1 MAKLIIFNR
10 IYYKALKKEFED
22 KGMELIDISTVYS
35 FTQGKA
41 TIDYFD
47 SSIHV
52 IDMSVLGSLNFKENI
67 IKFIFPEIVRNFFD
81 NATFITDCDEEDF
94 KDNMS
99 YIFTIEKYLPKKGNA
114 IVEKTVKRKR
124 LITDLSNEEIKK
136 LTTKISESLIGHDR
150 FKEDLL
156 ELFLEFKMFNAI
168 KENKVFSIF
177 IMGDSGVGKTEVAK
191 LLHKYLMG
199 NKQVAKINFG
209 NYSSQGALNSLIGS
223 PRGYIG
229 SENGELFDK
238 IENSNVGVILID
250 EFEKA
255 TPEVFNYFLE
265 ILESGVATSMLGEE
279 IELSGYIFIFTS
291 NVSVSDYEKVFS
303 PELRSRFNYVSSFNP
318 LTRVDKNN
326 YLYTRFSKY
335 VSEFNEVFDK
345 RLGKLDKESLE
356 SKIDVD
362 NYQNMRILN
371 TVIRQLFMSY
381 VKEKYPNKKDKIW
394 Q

>member
-1 MAKLIIFNR
+1 
-10 IYYKALKKEFED
+10 
-22 KGMELIDISTVYS
+22 
-35 FTQGKA
+35 
-41 TIDYFD
+41 
-47 SSIHV
+47 
-52 IDMSVLGSLNFKENI
+52 
-67 IKFIFPEIVRNFFD
+67 
-81 NATFITDCDEEDF
+81 
-94 KDNMS
+94 
-99 YIFTIEKYLPKKGNA
+99 

>member
-1 MAKLIIFNR
+1 
-10 IYYKALKKEFED
+10 
-22 KGMELIDISTVYS
+22 
-35 FTQGKA
+35 
-41 TIDYFD
+41 
-47 SSIHV
+47 
-52 IDMSVLGSLNFKENI
+52 
-67 IKFIFPEIVRNFFD
+67 
-81 NATFITDCDEEDF
+81 
-94 KDNMS
+94 
-99 YIFTIEKYLPKKGNA
+99 
-114 IVEKTVKRKR
+114 
-124 LITDLSNEEIKK
+124 
-136 LTTKISESLIGHDR
+136 
-150 FKEDLL
+150 
-156 ELFLEFKMFNAI
+156 
-168 KENKVFSIF
+168 
-177 IMGDSGVGKTEVAK
+177 

-362 NYQNMRILN
+362 NYQN
-371 TVIRQLFMSY
+371 
-381 VKEKYPNKKDKIW
+381 
-394 Q
+394 

>member
-10 IYYKALKKEFED
+10 SYYKALKKEYED
-22 KGMELIDISTVYS
+22 KGMKLIDISTVYS

-47 SSIHV
+47 SRVHV
-52 IDMSVLGSLNFKENI
+52 IDMSVLGSLNFKENT
-67 IKFIFPEIVRNFFD
+67 IKVIFPEIVRNFLD

-99 YIFTIEKYLPKKGNA
+99 YIFTIEKYLPKIDNN
-114 IVEKTVKRKR
+114 IIEKLSKQKR

-136 LTTKISESLIGHDR
+136 LTTEFSASLIGHNR

-156 ELFLEFKMFNAI
+156 EQFLEFKMFNAI

-191 LLHKYLMG
+191 LLHKYLGG

-255 TPEVFNYFLE
+255 TPELFNYFLE

-291 NVSVSDYEKVFS
+291 NISISDYEKVFS

-318 LTRVDKNN
+318 LTKVDKNN

-335 VSEFNEVFDK
+335 VSEFNEVFNK
-345 RLGKLDKESLE
+345 RLVKLDKESLE
-356 SKIDVD
+356 SKIDVN

-371 TVIRQLFMSY
+371 TTIRQLFMNY
-381 VKEKYPNKKDKIW
+381 VKEKYPNKNDKVW

>member
-1 MAKLIIFNR
+1 
-10 IYYKALKKEFED
+10 
-22 KGMELIDISTVYS
+22 
-35 FTQGKA
+35 
-41 TIDYFD
+41 
-47 SSIHV
+47 
-52 IDMSVLGSLNFKENI
+52 
-67 IKFIFPEIVRNFFD
+67 
-81 NATFITDCDEEDF
+81 
-94 KDNMS
+94 
-99 YIFTIEKYLPKKGNA
+99 
-114 IVEKTVKRKR
+114 R

>member
-10 IYYKALKKEFED
+10 SYYKALKKEYED
-22 KGMELIDISTVYS
+22 KGMKLIDISTVYS

-41 TIDYFD
+41 TTDYFD

-52 IDMSVLGSLNFKENI
+52 IDMSVLGSLNFKENT
-67 IKFIFPEIVRNFFD
+67 IKVIFPEIVRNFLD

-99 YIFTIEKYLPKKGNA
+99 YIFTIEKYLPKTDNN
-114 IVEKTVKRKR
+114 IIEKLSKQKR
-124 LITDLSNEEIKK
+124 LITALSNEEIKE
-136 LTTKISESLIGHDR
+136 LTTQFSASLIGHNK

-156 ELFLEFKMFNAI
+156 EQFLEFKMFNAI

-191 LLHKYLMG
+191 LLHKYLGG

-255 TPEVFNYFLE
+255 TPELFNYFLE

-291 NVSVSDYEKVFS
+291 NISIFDYEKVFS

-318 LTRVDKNN
+318 LTKVDKNN

-335 VSEFNEVFDK
+335 VSEFNEVFNK
-345 RLGKLDKESLE
+345 RLVKLDKESLE
-356 SKIDVD
+356 SKIDVN

-371 TVIRQLFMSY
+371 TTIRQLFMNY
-381 VKEKYPNKKDKIW
+381 VKEKYPNKNDKVW

>member
-1 MAKLIIFNR
+1 
-10 IYYKALKKEFED
+10 
-22 KGMELIDISTVYS
+22 
-35 FTQGKA
+35 
-41 TIDYFD
+41 
-47 SSIHV
+47 
-52 IDMSVLGSLNFKENI
+52 
-67 IKFIFPEIVRNFFD
+67 
-81 NATFITDCDEEDF
+81 
-94 KDNMS
+94 
-99 YIFTIEKYLPKKGNA
+99 
-114 IVEKTVKRKR
+114 VKRKR

-318 LTRVDKNN
+318 
-326 YLYTRFSKY
+326 
-335 VSEFNEVFDK
+335 
-345 RLGKLDKESLE
+345 
-356 SKIDVD
+356 
-362 NYQNMRILN
+362 
-371 TVIRQLFMSY
+371 
-381 VKEKYPNKKDKIW
+381 
-394 Q
+394 

>member
-10 IYYKALKKEFED
+10 SYYKALKKEYED
-22 KGMELIDISTVYS
+22 KGMKLIDISTVYS

-47 SSIHV
+47 SRVHV
-52 IDMSVLGSLNFKENI
+52 IDMSVLGSLNFKENT
-67 IKFIFPEIVRNFFD
+67 IKVIFPEIVRNFLD

-99 YIFTIEKYLPKKGNA
+99 YIFTIEKYLPKIDNN
-114 IVEKTVKRKR
+114 IIEKLSKQKR

-136 LTTKISESLIGHDR
+136 LTTEFSASLIGHNR

-156 ELFLEFKMFNAI
+156 EQFLEFKMFNAI

-191 LLHKYLMG
+191 LLHKYLG
-199 NKQVAKINFG
+199 SNKQVAKINFG

-255 TPEVFNYFLE
+255 TPELFNYFLE

-291 NVSVSDYEKVFS
+291 NISISDYEKVFS

-318 LTRVDKNN
+318 LTKVDKNN

-335 VSEFNEVFDK
+335 VSEFNEVFNK
-345 RLGKLDKESLE
+345 RLVKLDKESLE
-356 SKIDVD
+356 SKIDVN

-371 TVIRQLFMSY
+371 TTIRQLFMNY
-381 VKEKYPNKKDKIW
+381 VKEKYPNKNDKVW